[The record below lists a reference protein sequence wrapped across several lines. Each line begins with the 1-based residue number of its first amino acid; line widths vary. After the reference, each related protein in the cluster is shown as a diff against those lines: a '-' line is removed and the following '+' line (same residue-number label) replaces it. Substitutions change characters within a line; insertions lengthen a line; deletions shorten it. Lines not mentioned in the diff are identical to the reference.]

1 MGSVEAYCV
10 SIDKSVFDS
19 LLKET
24 LDPNK
29 SVLKSMFESLTMIR
43 PCSEQT
49 RMRILNSFER
59 REFKPGETV
68 MEQARRSPWNLV

>member
-1 MGSVEAYCV
+1 VGSVEAYCV

-19 LLKET
+19 VLKET

-59 REFKPGETV
+59 REFKSGETV